1 MSSLVKFLARL
12 FVLKIV
18 ISRLRHDKGSNGSR
32 PPRVD
37 DTSTRSRAPTRSSS
51 SKGKKG
57 TAAEG
62 GQVPTQTK
70 GGPGPE
76 SPLELP
82 PGDWKATLKRTLEE
96 IKEDRVTLAAA
107 GMAFYFFLA
116 LFPALIALIG
126 IYDLV
131 QADASA
137 MTKAIRENLP
147 QGAGEFITDA
157 LKDAEKPSEGA
168 SLIAAITGIAIALWS
183 ASSGM
188 VAMQSGLN
196 IAYDVPADRKFIGKR
211 GVALLLI
218 VATLL
223 LGAFPS
229 PFFTF
234 GDETIF
240 TVLGII
246 LSIFAIMIL
255 FSTFYYFGPNRKS
268 PRWTWV
274 SAGGVV
280 GGLIWILASLG
291 FSLYVREFGGN
302 YGKTYGSA
310 AGIVVLIFWLFITSI
325 SVLVG
330 GELNAETERQ
340 AEQRKRQA

>member
-1 MSSLVKFLARL
+1 MPS
-12 FVLKIV
+12 
-18 ISRLRHDKGSNGSR
+18 
-32 PPRVD
+32 
-37 DTSTRSRAPTRSSS
+37 
-51 SKGKKG
+51 
-57 TAAEG
+57 
-62 GQVPTQTK
+62 QTD
-70 GGPGPE
+70 GAPGPD

-82 PGDWKATLKRTLEE
+82 PRDWKATVTRTLNE
-96 IKEDRVTLAAA
+96 IKEDRITLAAA

-126 IYDLV
+126 IYDLA
-131 QADASA
+131 QADSSA
-137 MTKAIRENLP
+137 LIKSVQENLP
-147 QGAGEFITDA
+147 RGAGEFIIDA
-157 LKDAEKPSEGA
+157 LRNAEKQSEGA
-168 SLIAAITGIAIALWS
+168 SLVAAVSGIAIALWS

-196 IAYDVPADRKFIGKR
+196 IAYDVSSDRKFIGKR
-211 GVALLLI
+211 AVALLLI
-218 VATLL
+218 AATLL

-234 GDETIF
+234 GDDTVF
-240 TVLGII
+240 TVIGIV
-246 LSIFAIMIL
+246 LSVAAIMIL
-255 FSTFYYFGPNRKS
+255 FSTFYYFGPNRES
-268 PRWTWV
+268 PRWRWV
-274 SAGGVV
+274 SAGGIV

-291 FSLYVREFGGN
+291 FSFYVSEFGGN

-340 AEQRKRQA
+340 AEKRRIAA